1 MKGTVGYKHFSK
13 AFVEAVK
20 ELIEAFNELEER
32 FKYLDDDPHELL
44 KESNNETDGH

>member
-1 MKGTVGYKHFSK
+1 MKETIGYKHFSK

-32 FKYLDDDPHELL
+32 FKYLNDDPTELAN
-44 KESNNETDGH
+44 KEESK